1 MQSIR
6 AHAICCLVL
15 SVVCAGCSAV
25 HKVGPSGKV
34 PGGVESA
41 TVSGPTCVVIRRG
54 TKVATQFLEAGQTKT
69 FGGSNDSIS
78 QVGVFPLGDR
88 ENCGVYDYDLKA
100 GTLCMK
106 CAGQEDSEYAAKM
119 GIACCV

>member
-25 HKVGPSGKV
+25 HKHQPRVREH
-34 PGGVESA
+34 GGLESA
-41 TVSGPTCVVIRRG
+41 TVSGPACAVIRRG
-54 TKVATQFLEAGQTKT
+54 SNPPEIKSVEAGQTETLSGSDDSFFQLSVFARKSGKT
-69 FGGSNDSIS
+69 C
-78 QVGVFPLGDR
+78 GDYKF
-88 ENCGVYDYDLKA
+88 EA

-106 CAGQEDSEYAAKM
+106 CAGEEDKEYAEKM